1 MATSNEGRASSMK
14 KAVEKKSEP
23 PKVGKGH
30 RQRGAGTVIVSPPVV
45 TTDDG
50 IKLAPHM
57 RLPSIL
63 LQEYCQREK
72 LPKPIYEAAECS
84 NGSYRMRVKIVDL
97 KNRRK
102 DLVFLPSDPCDSER
116 MARDFAAMLALYH
129 FQSSLPLERKFP
141 EPYRTTW
148 LDMISR
154 QESSPRSSKPSTS
167 VAAVKKVESS
177 PQINSSD
184 EAFKSPAPILGLK
197 SQYEFSSVADK
208 ERREQKR
215 RMEGDQN
222 ADKTYAEVT
231 DISFQFLNSIAFTFS
246 ESSSVGRN
254 DPIDETAART
264 FLCDSKTSSP

>member
-1 MATSNEGRASSMK
+1 MK
-14 KAVEKKSEP
+14 KGGEKKPETT

-30 RQRGAGTVIVSPPVV
+30 RQRGAGTVIVSPAAV

-72 LPKPIYEAAECS
+72 LPKPIYETAECS
-84 NGSYRMRVKIVDL
+84 NGSFRMRLKIVDL

-102 DLVFLPSDPCDSER
+102 DLVFLPSDSCDSER
-116 MARDFAAMLALYH
+116 MARDYAAMLALYH

-148 LDMISR
+148 LDMIS
-154 QESSPRSSKPSTS
+154 SHHSPPRSGKSTTPV
-167 VAAVKKVESS
+167 VAVNKADIS
-177 PQINSSD
+177 PQINLNND
-184 EAFKSPAPILGLK
+184 TLKSPAPILGLK

-208 ERREQKR
+208 EQREQKR
-215 RMEGDQN
+215 RIALENN
-222 ADKTYAEVT
+222 ADKTHAEVAYFS
-231 DISFQFLNSIAFTFS
+231 ISSLISVAFTLCKS
-246 ESSSVGRN
+246 PSVGG
-254 DPIDETAART
+254 DDTSDETAPLA
-264 FLCDSKTSSP
+264 FLCHPQTIFR